1 MLMIPTI
8 GDMRKRM
15 VAEEVKFQKAKNKM
29 LMQLADD
36 ARSYTV
42 NWSVVIDDIAAEGYS
57 KTEISM
63 ALGMSYTWASSI
75 VLKGIKKIDYPVGMA
90 LKQMHK
96 KVCPELHKERFEEL
110 S

>member
-36 ARSYTV
+36 ARSSTV

-63 ALGMSYTWASSI
+63 ALGMSHVWGSSI
-75 VLKGIKKIDYPVGMA
+75 VLKGIKKIDYRIGMA
-90 LKQMHK
+90 LRSMHK
-96 KVCPELHKERFEEL
+96 KVCPDLHKERFEGV